1 MLMNKL
7 DLLTFP
13 LEGRNLIEASAGTGK
28 TYTIAA
34 LYLRVL
40 IEQRCHPRQILVVT
54 FTKAATHELR
64 ERIRELIK
72 QALKYLQQLELQEQ
86 KVNEQAT
93 EDIVKQILATY
104 PEDILMEI
112 RQHLQDSIIAM
123 DESAIFTIHGFV
135 QRMLAEN
142 AFESG
147 NLFDIQLIED
157 DGKFLQSACNDYWR
171 KLQTSLDN
179 EDLDLLTQNWN
190 TPEQLKYEVASILR
204 RSDLAIIPDKVA
216 YAAVKR
222 EFKELYA
229 HGRRLWNDAAEII
242 SGVLAESLNNG
253 HCKKSYKP
261 DLFHSATEELNSFF
275 NSKEC
280 NLDLPANINYYS
292 QSHIAKNIFKKH
304 IDQTPDHPFYSICEQ
319 LLEQSCLLKNNFKIK
334 MLLDTVEYCRTK
346 VTQLKQ
352 DNKVISYDD
361 TLHNMQNMLQGE
373 SGIQIAAAIR
383 EKYPIAMIDE
393 FQDTDPV
400 QYQVFSKIYPDNS
413 NMLMIGDPKQAIYSF
428 RGADIFTYL
437 GAKDSTAPENQYTL
451 DTNWRSASQL
461 VNAVNTLFEN
471 VADPFIF
478 SGIDFNPV
486 KASKSADKAPL
497 KIRGKKTPPL
507 TVWHI
512 NITEENLGKSPK
524 GFIKKE
530 LAKLDVAQSTANEI
544 ADLLQLSNKVKIG
557 GEAIQPADIT
567 VLIRDRFQAEL
578 IINALAKNGLSCA
591 YQGRE
596 SVFATEQA
604 YEMNVIL
611 HALANPNDDSLLV
624 AALTTKI
631 AGKTSD
637 QIVELQNDSNSWE
650 NLSKQVIEFNR
661 MWQSG
666 HFIQMIHQFMHAMHI
681 PAACLQKSD
690 GERLLTN
697 LLHLIELL
705 QHATKT
711 THGVKGLIHWY
722 QEQLLDTSLAEEQ
735 LLRLESD
742 SNLINVT
749 TIHRSKGL
757 QYPIVFAPFLWDT
770 RSQANSDVVFH
781 KDNKIVRDIGS
792 NDLENNKN
800 LARRE
805 DLAESV
811 RLLYVALTRA
821 VHKCYISWG
830 KIAGA
835 DNSAIGYLLSNGVEL
850 KEQQDIDVNDNLIKI
865 SSLNDKSIEIAQ
877 LPIESVFTQQ
887 NIELQPNLV
896 SRKMGCSIDTTYS
909 VSSFTS
915 LAASALHLHN
925 IHIKNTGDEK
935 NNSDSIFG
943 FPKGAKAG
951 LFFHYLFENVDF
963 KQPDSDETDLLI
975 KRALRKYGFDLKWG
989 QIVKES
995 LLKVIMCNLDGNGLS
1010 LALIEDQDRVNEM
1023 EFLLRHDRI
1032 SSLNINN
1039 LLNKYEKYSRHER
1052 PLSFSNTNGIVKGF
1066 VDLTFR
1072 NNNKYYIVDY
1082 KTNHLGSDFSAYN
1095 KDELQLEIRK
1105 HDYDL
1110 QYLIYTAA
1118 LHRYLQT
1125 IDPNYSYENNFG
1137 GVYYLFVRGIG
1148 STNDGG
1154 VFFDKPP
1161 QDLINSL
1168 F

>member
-1 MLMNKL
+1 MNKL

-40 IEQRCHPRQILVVT
+40 IEQRCHPQQILVVT

-72 QALKYLQQLELQEQ
+72 QALKYLQQLELKEL
-86 KVNEQAT
+86 KANEQET
-93 EDIVKQILATY
+93 EDIVKQILAKY
-104 PEDILMEI
+104 PQDTLIEI

-147 NLFDIQLIED
+147 NLFDMQLIED
-157 DGKFLQSACNDYWR
+157 DSKFLQGACNDYWR

-179 EDLDLLTQNWN
+179 ADLDLLTQNWG

-204 RSDLAIIPDKVA
+204 RSDLAIIPERVT

-222 EFKELYA
+222 EFKELYI
-229 HGRRLWNDAAEII
+229 HGQRLWNDAAEAI
-242 SGVLAESLNNG
+242 SGKIAESLNSG
-253 HCKKSYKP
+253 HCKKNYKP
-261 DLFHSATEELNSFF
+261 ELFQLATEELDIFF

-280 NLDLPANINYYS
+280 SLDIPNNINYYS
-292 QSHIAKNIFKKH
+292 QSHIAKNILKKYV
-304 IDQTPDHPFYSICEQ
+304 DQTPEHPFYSICEQ
-319 LLEQSCLLKNNFKIK
+319 LLEQSCLLKSNFKIK
-334 MLLDTVEYCRTK
+334 MLLDAVDCCRTIFS
-346 VTQLKQ
+346 QLKQ

-361 TLHNMQNMLQGE
+361 ILHDMQDMLQGK
-373 SGIQIAAAIR
+373 SGVQIATAIR
-383 EKYPIAMIDE
+383 DKYPIAMIDE

-400 QYQVFSKIYPDNS
+400 QYQVFSKIYPENS

-437 GAKDSTAPENQYTL
+437 EAKQSTVSTNQYTL
-451 DTNWRSASQL
+451 DTNWRSASLL

-471 VADPFIF
+471 TADPFIF

-486 KASKSADKAPL
+486 KASKNADKTPL
-497 KIRGKKTPPL
+497 KFSGKKKPPL
-507 TVWHI
+507 TIWHI

-530 LAKLDVAQSTANEI
+530 LAKLDVAHSTANEI
-544 ADLLQLSNKVKIG
+544 ANLLQPHNKVKIG
-557 GEAIQPADIT
+557 DEAIQPADIT

-591 YQGRE
+591 YQGRD

-604 YEMNVIL
+604 YEMNIIL

-624 AALTTKI
+624 AALTTNI
-631 AGKTSD
+631 IGKTSD
-637 QIVELQNDSNSWE
+637 QIVKLQNDSNSWE
-650 NLSKQVIEFNR
+650 NLSKQVIEFNH

-666 HFIQMIHQFMHAMHI
+666 HFIQMIYQFMHTMQI
-681 PAACLQKSD
+681 PAGCLQKSD

-711 THGVKGLIHWY
+711 THGVNGLINWY
-722 QEQLLDTSLAEEQ
+722 QEQLLDTSSSEEQ

-742 SNLINVT
+742 SNLINIT

-757 QYPIVFAPFLWDT
+757 QYPIVFAPFLWET
-770 RSQANSDVVFH
+770 RSQANCDIVFH
-781 KDNKIVRDIGS
+781 KDNKIIRDIGS
-792 NDLENNKN
+792 NDLENNKTI
-800 LARRE
+800 ARRE
-805 DLAESV
+805 ELAENI

-835 DNSAIGYLLSNGVEL
+835 DNSAIGYLLKSGIEL
-850 KEQQDIDVNDNLIKI
+850 KEQQDIDIKENLINL
-865 SSLNDKSIEIAQ
+865 SLKGDKSIEVAQ
-877 LPIESVFTQQ
+877 LPIESIFAQQ
-887 NIELQPNLV
+887 NIELEPNLIC
-896 SRKMGCSIDTTYS
+896 RKMVRSIDTTYS

-915 LAASALHLHN
+915 LAATVLHLHDN
-925 IHIKNTGDEK
+925 HIKVPVDENK
-935 NNSDSIFG
+935 SLESVFG

-951 LFFHYLFENVDF
+951 LFFHYLFENIDF
-963 KQPDSDETDLLI
+963 KQPDSETTDLLI
-975 KRALRKYGFDLKWG
+975 KKALRKYGFDQKWL
-989 QIVKES
+989 QVVKES
-995 LLKVIMCNLDGNGLS
+995 LLNVIVCDLDGNGLS
-1010 LALIEDQDRVNEM
+1010 LAAIDDQDRVNEM
-1023 EFLLRHDRI
+1023 EFLLKHDRV
-1032 SSLNINN
+1032 SSINLNT
-1039 LLNKYEKYSRHER
+1039 LLNKFEKYNRRER
-1052 PLSFSNTNGIVKGF
+1052 PLSFTKINGLIKGF

-1072 NNNKYYIVDY
+1072 HNNKYYIVDY
-1082 KTNHLGSDFSAYN
+1082 KTNHLGSDLSAYN
-1095 KDELQLEIRK
+1095 NDELQQEIRK

-1125 IDPNYSYENNFG
+1125 IDPDYSYENNFG
-1137 GVYYLFVRGIG
+1137 GVYYLFIRGI
-1148 STNDGG
+1148 SIAKSGG
-1154 VFFDKPP
+1154 VYFDKPP
-1161 QDLINSL
+1161 QDLIDEL